1 MVNLDEYRQRVQQ
14 IRKYA
19 TDHDVS
25 KERTSEIF
33 QTCFQ
38 QLEAKYSKRSNKLLR
53 IVLLSIL
60 LAFISIILLRLYN
73 QRFLN
78 DVFIR
83 ISQNSIYPALY
94 ILRKLAVPII
104 SLYPTLSG
112 L

>member
-25 KERTSEIF
+25 KEGTSEIF

-38 QLEAKYSKRSNKLLR
+38 QLEAKYPKRSNKLLR
-53 IVLLSIL
+53 IVLLFIL
-60 LAFISIILLRLYN
+60 LAFISIILLQLYN
-73 QRFLN
+73 QRCLN

-94 ILRKLAVPII
+94 ILRKVAVPII